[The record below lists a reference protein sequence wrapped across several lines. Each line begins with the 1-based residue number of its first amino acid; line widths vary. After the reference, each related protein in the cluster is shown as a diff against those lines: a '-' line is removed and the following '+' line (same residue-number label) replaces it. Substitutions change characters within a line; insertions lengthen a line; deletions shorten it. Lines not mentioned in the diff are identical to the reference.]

1 MNIEKIVQTLKELN
15 WTLNK
20 FASKCEISYA
30 TLYDIIHEK
39 TKNPRIETVTKI
51 SAALNIPITELLNKE
66 E

>member
-1 MNIEKIVQTLKELN
+1 MNIEKIVQALKELDL
-15 WTLNK
+15 TLNK
-20 FASKCEISYA
+20 FALKNEISYA
-30 TLYDIIHEK
+30 TLYDLTHGK